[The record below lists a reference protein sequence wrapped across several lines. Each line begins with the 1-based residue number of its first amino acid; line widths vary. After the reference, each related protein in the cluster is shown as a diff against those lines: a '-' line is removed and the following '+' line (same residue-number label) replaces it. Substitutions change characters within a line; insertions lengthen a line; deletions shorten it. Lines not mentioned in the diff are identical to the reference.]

1 MIHNSLSEINSLDE
15 LFLTICVLQK
25 SIVKLKLKELTNFK
39 QTFYSLSFPTW
50 QLNLLW
56 ELIWQDRS
64 VIEVASIFINKKLL
78 KEGDTIGKIDRLEKE
93 KNNC

>member
-1 MIHNSLSEINSLDE
+1 MKKDWFLKANTLGE

-25 SIVKLKLKELTNFK
+25 NIVELKSEELKNFK
-39 QTFYSLSFPTW
+39 QTFYNLSFPDW

-56 ELIWQDRS
+56 ELIWEDRS
-64 VIEVASIFINKKLL
+64 ALEVASIFTNKKLL
-78 KEGDTIGKIDRLEKE
+78 KEGDTIGKINRPEKE

>member
-1 MIHNSLSEINSLDE
+1 MIYNSLSDINTLDE

-25 SIVKLKLKELTNFK
+25 SIVKLKLEELTNFK
-39 QTFYSLSFPTW
+39 RTFYSLSFPVW

-64 VIEVASIFINKKLL
+64 AIEVASIFINKKLL